1 MSTAARPAKNFMA
14 LGVIVS
20 SAPRLALLAALQQ
33 LRPQLDIQL
42 LEIAPVIGTGQTGY
56 RVEVDVSEK
65 KIEANNSIDLW
76 LQIKSAVMAKFP
88 ADKPDAVT
96 AIDP

>member
-1 MSTAARPAKNFMA
+1 MPAKNFVS
-14 LGVIVS
+14 LGVIIS
-20 SAPRLALLAALQQ
+20 SAPRTALLAALQQ

-42 LEIAPVIGTGQTGY
+42 QEIAPVIGTGETGY
-56 RVEVDVSEK
+56 RVAVELSG
-65 KIEANNSIDLW
+65 EATVPHSIDLW

>member
-1 MSTAARPAKNFMA
+1 MPAKNFAA
-14 LGVIVS
+14 LGVIIS
-20 SAPRLALLAALQQ
+20 SAPRTALLAALQQ

-42 LEIAPVIGTGQTGY
+42 QEIAPVIGTGETGY
-56 RVEVDVSEK
+56 RVEVDISG
-65 KIEANNSIDLW
+65 EATVPHSIDLW

-88 ADKPDAVT
+88 ADKPNAVT

>member
-1 MSTAARPAKNFMA
+1 MPAKNFVS
-14 LGVIVS
+14 LGVIIS
-20 SAPRLALLAALQQ
+20 SAPRTALLAALQQ

-42 LEIAPVIGTGQTGY
+42 QEIAPVIGTGETGY
-56 RVEVDVSEK
+56 RVEVESSGQATVPH
-65 KIEANNSIDLW
+65 SIDLW

>member
-1 MSTAARPAKNFMA
+1 MSIAPTPAKNFVA
-14 LGVIVS
+14 LGVIIS
-20 SAPRLALLAALQQ
+20 SAPRTALLAALQQ

-42 LEIAPVIGTGQTGY
+42 QEIAPVIGTGETGY
-56 RVEVDVSEK
+56 RVEVDLSGAAAEPH
-65 KIEANNSIDLW
+65 SIDLW

-96 AIDP
+96 TIDP